1 MKINRYN
8 LTISFGFS
16 FILFHYI
23 NIAFTGGDDPFIA
36 LDHFEKGGLIE
47 AAYKQAQGQG
57 RFYLILTWF
66 LSEFS
71 YYFGFEWASLIKIIS
86 TITLFSA
93 YFILIARL
101 FGKKFSI
108 LNSLILL
115 LFFDW
120 WGGDFNIIHNSP
132 LWYSSGTTF

>member
-66 LSEFS
+66 LS
-71 YYFGFEWASLIKIIS
+71 GLATILVWWASLIKIIS

-93 YFILIARL
+93 YFI
-101 FGKKFSI
+101 
-108 LNSLILL
+108 
-115 LFFDW
+115 
-120 WGGDFNIIHNSP
+120 
-132 LWYSSGTTF
+132 